1 MLLTQLKIQ
10 QREYMK
16 KNGNN
21 LYLNSDNLNS
31 INYDG
36 FERACKTLEFDKV
49 LEILSTYSSTDGA
62 KEKIAAL
69 RPGVSPEKIK
79 DQLKQVSEAKYYI
92 ETKSSPS
99 FGSPK
104 DISRHIEMAKKGAML
119 SMQAL
124 LEVSGVLSAVMSL
137 ESYLNLPEKA
147 PMLAEIRKGLI
158 PNKYL
163 RDRINF
169 CIISEDMMSDNASP
183 KLLDIRR
190 SVKSA
195 SNKIRDILQK
205 YTSGSSSK
213 YLQENIVTIRNGR
226 YVIPVKNEYKN
237 EVKGLVHDTS
247 SSGSTVFIE
256 PMQVVEENNRL
267 RTLEAEEKAEI
278 ERILYELSAEC
289 DRFSADISSSYNVLT
304 DLAVIFAKAEMAY
317 AFSCT
322 EPVIDNKKQINLIN
336 ARHPLLDKSK
346 VVPIS
351 VNLGKKFTTLVITGP
366 NTGGK
371 TVSLKTIG
379 LMSIMAQS
387 GMHIPAG
394 DGSSLPVFDSIL
406 ADIGDE
412 QSIEQSLSTFSAH
425 MVNIVSIMRTFT
437 PNSLILFDEL
447 GAGTDPVEGAALAQ
461 SILEKVTS
469 CGCLCAATTHY
480 AELKA
485 YALDTPGVSNAS
497 CEFDV
502 QTLKPTYRLIIGLPG
517 KSNAFAIASRL
528 GISPEIIKSSKAKID
543 NGTRSFEGLI
553 GKLEKQRI
561 ELENKR
567 ESAEK
572 KLAHAEKMYAEA
584 EKMRAE
590 FNKRIEEE
598 TAKAQKK
605 AAELT
610 ERARSSADYVFEQLQ
625 ELQRKKDSEDFKK
638 QLETTREN
646 VRKSLGMLSKED
658 ALAEKIE
665 VEYVPPREF
674 EVGDSVQLS
683 DLGKKGEIV
692 SIDGENVVVAIGSAK
707 IKTKKSKLRLVQQN
721 NVSIK
726 KNVVQTPKKN
736 SVVKSEID
744 VRGCTCDEAIFMI
757 DKFIDDAML
766 SSLSTLRVIHGKGT
780 GALRKGLW
788 DYFKHDS
795 RISEYR
801 MGTFGEGDAG
811 VTVLTLK

>member
-1 MLLTQLKIQ
+1 MSDG
-10 QREYMK
+10 MK
-16 KNGNN
+16 KSCELLELNKILN
-21 LYLNSDNLNS
+21 LLS
-31 INYDG
+31 
-36 FERACKTLEFDKV
+36 EKTSCDDSKKLIKK
-49 LEILSTYSSTDGA
+49 IIPSTDLKTVNKLLKETSDAHMLIARFGVPSFSGLSNIKTSVKKAAAGA
-62 KEKIAAL
+62 TLTTLDLIKIADNIHVFNFIKNFKEQFETLKTAL
-69 RPGVSPEKIK
+69 DTQFSCV
-79 DQLKQVSEAKYYI
+79 
-92 ETKSSPS
+92 
-99 FGSPK
+99 
-104 DISRHIEMAKKGAML
+104 IS
-119 SMQAL
+119 
-124 LEVSGVLSAVMSL
+124 
-137 ESYLNLPEKA
+137 
-147 PMLAEIRKGLI
+147 
-158 PNKYL
+158 NKYL
-163 RDRINF
+163 ENRIKT
-169 CIISEDMMSDNASP
+169 CIVSEDEIADEASSE
-183 KLLDIRR
+183 LLTIRR
-190 SVKSA
+190 KINRNSDS
-195 SNKIRDILQK
+195 IRDQLERMLRSKNIQ
-205 YTSGSSSK
+205 K
-213 YLQENIVTIRNGR
+213 YLQENIITVKSEHF
-226 YVIPVKNEYKN
+226 VLPVRTEFRK
-237 EVKGLVHDTS
+237 EVSGLVHETS
-247 SSGSTVFIE
+247 ASGATVFIE
-256 PMQVVEENNRL
+256 PAAVVELNNEIKIL
-267 RTLEAEEKAEI
+267 RQKEKNEI
-278 ERILYELSAEC
+278 EKILKNLSKEVSN
-289 DRFSADISSSYNVLT
+289 FADNILKSYDACVNL
-304 DLAVIFAKAEMAY
+304 DIIFAKALLAHDMKAVLPKVN
-317 AFSCT
+317 SNGK
-322 EPVIDNKKQINLIN
+322 IMLKK
-336 ARHPLLDKSK
+336 ARHPLVEAKK
-346 VVPIS
+346 VVPTNIS
-351 VNLGKKFTTLVITGP
+351 LGETFDSLVITGP

-371 TVSLKTIG
+371 TVILKTVGLFVLMAMCG
-379 LMSIMAQS
+379 LMLPTSEESEISI
-387 GMHIPAG
+387 
-394 DGSSLPVFDSIL
+394 FDYIL
-406 ADIGDE
+406 VDIGDE
-412 QSIEQSLSTFSAH
+412 QSIEQSLSTFSSH
-425 MVNIVSIMRTFT
+425 MINMVEILSVANK
-437 PNSLILFDEL
+437 NSLILLDEL
-447 GAGTDPVEGAALAQ
+447 GAGTDPVEGAALA
-461 SILEKVTS
+461 IAIIETLKEK
-469 CGCLCAATTHY
+469 GCKIISTTHY
-480 AELKA
+480 SELKE
-485 YALDTPGVSNAS
+485 YAFVSENVENGS

-502 QTLKPTYRLIIGLPG
+502 KTLKPKYNLLLGIPG
-517 KSNAFAIASRL
+517 SSNAFAIASRL

-567 ESAEK
+567 ESTEK

-610 ERARSSADYVFEQLQ
+610 ERARSSADYVFGQLQ